1 MGEYGNSVVV
11 VLVYAFLK
19 YAFEEWKLNRKAEE
33 STEQGLCKIV
43 LNSEEQYLL
52 GKYHLS
58 EKAYDRALEFFNCAI
73 TIEPS
78 FTLYLLRGD
87 TYLNLKRFTAAIE
100 DYTVALKKSN
110 IEAKIYLNRGIAYYE
125 IEAFEYAKKDW
136 LKASKLGCESSGFYL
151 TMFNDRTIK
160 DHFYSSNQLPF
171 ESDAKRWN

>member
-19 YAFEEWKLNRKAEE
+19 YAFEEWKANRKAEE
-33 STEQGLCKIV
+33 STEQGRCKIV
-43 LNSEEQYLL
+43 LSSEEQYLL

-58 EKAYDRALEFFNCAI
+58 EKAYDRALDFFNNAI
-73 TIEPS
+73 SIEPS
-78 FTLYLLRGD
+78 FTLYLLRGE

-125 IEAFEYAKKDW
+125 IEAFEHAKKDW
-136 LKASKLGCESSGFYL
+136 EKASKLGCESSGFYL
-151 TMFNDRTIK
+151 AIFNDKTIK
-160 DHFYSSNQLPF
+160 DHFYRSAELPF